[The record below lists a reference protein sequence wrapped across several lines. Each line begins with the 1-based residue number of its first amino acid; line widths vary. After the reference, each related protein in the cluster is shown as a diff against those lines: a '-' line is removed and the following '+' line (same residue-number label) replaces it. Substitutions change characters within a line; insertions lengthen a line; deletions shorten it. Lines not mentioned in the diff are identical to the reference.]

1 MKKVWLMAILMMGL
15 MSVNVYAQDEAEE
28 EITEE
33 ELMKFAAMEDSVTAF
48 YEMKNE
54 EIIEMIKNHE
64 VIEPARYNDIKDAWG
79 DEAKLT
85 EIKITPEEKTAYE
98 GILSAMDAVKEDVKE
113 LKINL
118 IKDDSVL
125 GISTY
130 NKVNKAYKEDP
141 EIKEKIDALSVELK
155 EKRSSNTGGGSEP
168 EA

>member
-1 MKKVWLMAILMMGL
+1 MKKLGLMAILMMGL
-15 MSVNVYAQDEAEE
+15 MSVNVYAQEEAEE

-33 ELMKFAAMEDSVTAF
+33 ELMKYAAMEDSVTAF
-48 YEMKNE
+48 YEMKNQ

-64 VIEPARYNDIKDAWG
+64 VIEPARYNDIKGAWG

-98 GILSAMDAVKEDVKE
+98 GILSAMDAVKEEVKE

-125 GISTY
+125 GIPTY
-130 NKVNKAYKEDP
+130 NKVNQAYKEDP
-141 EIKEKIDALSVELK
+141 EVKEKIDALTVELK
-155 EKRSSNTGGGSEP
+155 EKRSANEGGEP